1 MQRAATDN
9 RRMYLSSL
17 TVFRSLLLLALLCTA
32 CSPALNWRETRLT
45 NASLVAL
52 LPCEPDHATR
62 SVPLGG
68 VPTELTMAGCDAA
81 GATFA
86 IMVAE
91 VPAAQAG
98 SLLAGWRT
106 ATLANIHARDI
117 QTQAF
122 LPRGVLAV
130 PESVRVTASGQRADG
145 RPVAA
150 QAVWV
155 ARLVSGQSAAQL
167 VHAVVYSERPMSD
180 AAETF
185 FGGIKL

>member
-1 MQRAATDN
+1 MWRAAADN
-9 RRMYLSSL
+9 RRMSLSSL
-17 TVFRSLLLLALLCTA
+17 SVFKSLLLLALLCTA

-45 NASLVAL
+45 DTSLVAL

-68 VPTELTMAGCDAA
+68 VPTELKMAGCDAA

-91 VPAAQAG
+91 APAAQAG
-98 SLLAGWRT
+98 SLLNGWRT
-106 ATLANIHARDI
+106 ATLANIHAQDI
-117 QTQAF
+117 QTQVF
-122 LPRGVLAV
+122 HPRGVLAL
-130 PESVRVTASGQRADG
+130 PESVRVMARGQRADG
-145 RPVAA
+145 RPVDA

-155 ARLVSGQSAAQL
+155 ARLVPGQSSAQL
-167 VHAVVYSERPMSD
+167 VHAVVYSERPMPE